1 MAQPTNT
8 FDTYDSVGEREDL
21 SDVIYSISP
30 TDTPFISSAAKTK
43 ATAVLHEW
51 QTDALAAAATNNA
64 VIEGDEATLDAVSA
78 TTRLSNSSQIMDKT
92 VVITGTQESVDKA
105 GRASEL
111 AYQIAKKAKELKRDM
126 EATITGNQAEVAGN
140 STTARKFGSLG
151 AWIETNDDL
160 GASGSSGG
168 AGNTARTDGTQRAFT
183 EASLKSVIKS
193 VWNEGGDPSM
203 IMVGPF
209 NKQKLSGFTGNST
222 RFDAG
227 ADATLYTSVDVY
239 ASDFGQL
246 QVVPNR
252 FSRDR
257 DAYVLDMN
265 YFAIAF
271 LRDFSMHELAKTGDS
286 EKRQLLV
293 ELKISPGRSLP
304 TSNFAA
310 PSLVRGLNLKL
321 KRSPL

>member
-21 SDVIYSISP
+21 SDVIYNISP
-30 TDTPFISSAAKTK
+30 TDTPFLSSAAKTQS
-43 ATAVLHEW
+43 TAVLHEW
-51 QTDALAAAATNNA
+51 QTDALAAASTSNA
-64 VIEGDEATLDAVSA
+64 VIEGDEATLDAVTA
-78 TTRLSNSSQIMDKT
+78 TTRLSNSCQIMDKT
-92 VVITGTQESVDKA
+92 VVITGTQEAVDKA

-126 EATITGNQAEVAGN
+126 EAQITTNNAEVTGSA
-140 STTARKFGSLG
+140 TAAREMGSLG
-151 AWIETNDDL
+151 AWVATNDVM
-160 GASGSSGG
+160 GTSGTSGSV
-168 AGNTARTDGTQRAFT
+168 GNTARTDGTQRAFT
-183 EASLKSVIKS
+183 ESLLKSVIKS
-193 VWNEGGDPSM
+193 VWDEGGDPTM

-265 YFAIAF
+265 YWGIAF
-271 LRDFSMHELAKTGDS
+271 LRDFSMHELSKTGDS

-293 ELKISPGRSLP
+293 EATLESRNEAASGLVADLT
-304 TSNFAA
+304 TS
-310 PSLVRGLNLKL
+310 
-321 KRSPL
+321 

>member
-30 TDTPFISSAAKTK
+30 TDTPFISSAAKTR

-51 QTDALAAAATNNA
+51 QTDALAAASTSNA
-64 VIEGDEATLDAVSA
+64 VIEGDEATLDAVTA

-92 VVITGTQESVDKA
+92 VVITGTQEAVDKA
-105 GRASEL
+105 GRASEI

-126 EATITGNQAEVAGN
+126 EATITGNQAEVAGDA
-140 STTARKFGSLG
+140 STARKLGSLG
-151 AWIETNDDL
+151 AWVASNDDFGAG
-160 GASGSSGG
+160 GASGSV
-168 AGNTARTDGTQRAFT
+168 GNTARTDGTQRAFT
-183 EASLKSVIKS
+183 EASLKTVIKN
-193 VWNEGGDPSM
+193 VWNAGGDPSM

-265 YFAIAF
+265 YWGIAF
-271 LRDFSMHELAKTGDS
+271 LRDFTMHELSKTGDS

-293 ELKISPGRSLP
+293 EATLESRNEGASGLVADLT
-304 TSNFAA
+304 TS
-310 PSLVRGLNLKL
+310 
-321 KRSPL
+321 

>member
-30 TDTPFISSAAKTK
+30 TDTPFLSSAAKTQ

-51 QTDALAAAATNNA
+51 QTDSLASAVTNNA
-64 VIEGDEATLDAVSA
+64 VIEGDEATLDASTA
-78 TTRLSNSSQIMDKT
+78 TTRLSNSTQIMDKT

-126 EATITGNQAEVAGN
+126 EATITGNIAEVTGG
-140 STTARKFGSLG
+140 SSTARKMGTLGS
-151 AWIETNDDL
+151 WVVTNDDL
-160 GASGSSGG
+160 ASDGASGAG
-168 AGNTARTDGTQRAFT
+168 AGNAAHTDGTQRAFT
-183 EASLKSVIKS
+183 EAQLKSVIKS
-193 VWNEGGDPSM
+193 VWNAGGDPSM
-203 IMVGPF
+203 VMVGPF

-257 DAYVLDMN
+257 DAYVLDME
-265 YFAIAF
+265 YWGIAF

-293 ELKISPGRSLP
+293 EATLESRNEAASGLVADLT
-304 TSNFAA
+304 TS
-310 PSLVRGLNLKL
+310 
-321 KRSPL
+321 

>member
-51 QTDALAAAATNNA
+51 QTDSLASAVTNNA
-64 VIEGDEATLDAVSA
+64 VIEGDEATLDASTA
-78 TTRLSNSSQIMDKT
+78 TTRLSNSTQIMDKT

-111 AYQIAKKAKELKRDM
+111 AYQIAKRAKELKRDM
-126 EATITGNQAEVAGN
+126 EATITGNIAEVGGN
-140 STTARKFGSLG
+140 SSTARKMGTLGS
-151 AWIETNDDL
+151 WVTTNDDL
-160 GASGSSGG
+160 ASDGASGAG
-168 AGNTARTDGTQRAFT
+168 AGNAAHTDGTQRAFT
-183 EASLKSVIKS
+183 ESQLKSVIKS
-193 VWNEGGDPSM
+193 VWNAGGDPSM
-203 IMVGPF
+203 VMVGPF

-257 DAYVLDMN
+257 DAYVLDME
-265 YFAIAF
+265 YWGIAF

-293 ELKISPGRSLP
+293 EATLESRNEGASGLVADLT
-304 TSNFAA
+304 TS
-310 PSLVRGLNLKL
+310 
-321 KRSPL
+321 

>member
-21 SDVIYSISP
+21 SDVIYSIAP
-30 TDTPFISSAAKTK
+30 TDTPFLSSAAKTK

-51 QTDALAAAATNNA
+51 QTDSLAAAVTNNA
-64 VIEGDEATLDAVSA
+64 VIEGDEATLDASTA

-105 GRASEL
+105 GRASEI
-111 AYQIAKKAKELKRDM
+111 AYQIAKRAKELKRDM
-126 EATITGNQAEVAGN
+126 EATITGNIAEVTGG
-140 STTARKFGSLG
+140 SSTARKMGTLGS
-151 AWIETNDDL
+151 WVTTNDDL
-160 GASGSSGG
+160 ASDGASGAG
-168 AGNTARTDGTQRAFT
+168 AGNAAHTDGTQRAFT
-183 EASLKSVIKS
+183 ESQLKSVIKS
-193 VWNEGGDPSM
+193 VWNAGGDPSM
-203 IMVGPF
+203 IMCGPF

-257 DAYVLDMN
+257 DAYVLDME
-265 YFAIAF
+265 YWAVAF

-293 ELKISPGRSLP
+293 EATLESRNEAASGLIADLT
-304 TSNFAA
+304 TS
-310 PSLVRGLNLKL
+310 
-321 KRSPL
+321 

>member
-1 MAQPTNT
+1 MADNT
-8 FDTYDSVGEREDL
+8 YVQTRQAEDVQ
-21 SDVIYSISP
+21 DVIYNISP
-30 TDTPFISSAAKTK
+30 TDTPFLSSAAKTQS
-43 ATAVLHEW
+43 TAVLHEW
-51 QTDALAAAATNNA
+51 QTDALAAASTSNA
-64 VIEGDEATLDAVSA
+64 VIEGDEATLDAVTA
-78 TTRLSNSSQIMDKT
+78 TTRLSNSCQIMDKT
-92 VVITGTQESVDKA
+92 VVITGTQEAVDKA

-126 EATITGNQAEVAGN
+126 EAQITTNNAEVTGSA
-140 STTARKFGSLG
+140 TAAREMGSLG
-151 AWIETNDDL
+151 AWVATNDVM
-160 GASGSSGG
+160 GTSGTSGSV
-168 AGNTARTDGTQRAFT
+168 GNTARTDGTQRAFT
-183 EASLKSVIKS
+183 EDLLKSVIKS

-257 DAYVLDMN
+257 DCYVLDMN
-265 YFAIAF
+265 YWGIAF
-271 LRDFSMHELAKTGDS
+271 LRDFSMHELSKTGDS

-293 ELKISPGRSLP
+293 EATLESRNEAASGLVADLT
-304 TSNFAA
+304 TS
-310 PSLVRGLNLKL
+310 
-321 KRSPL
+321 

>member
-30 TDTPFISSAAKTK
+30 TDTPFLSSAAKTQS
-43 ATAVLHEW
+43 TAVLHEW
-51 QTDALAAAATNNA
+51 QTDSLASASTSNA
-64 VIEGDEATLDAVSA
+64 VIEGDEATLDASTA
-78 TTRLSNSSQIMDKT
+78 TTRLSNSCQIMDKT
-92 VVITGTQESVDKA
+92 VVITGTQEAVDKA
-105 GRASEL
+105 GRASEI
-111 AYQIAKKAKELKRDM
+111 AYQIAKRAKELKRDM
-126 EATITGNQAEVAGN
+126 EATLTGNQAEVTGN
-140 STTARKFGSLG
+140 ASTARKFGSLG
-151 AWIETNDDL
+151 AWVATNDDL
-160 GASGSSGG
+160 SSAGSPASGG

-193 VWNEGGDPSM
+193 VWNAGGDPSM

-265 YFAIAF
+265 YWGIAF
-271 LRDFSMHELAKTGDS
+271 LRDFSMHELAKTGDT

-293 ELKISPGRSLP
+293 EATLESRNEGASGMVADLT
-304 TSNFAA
+304 TS
-310 PSLVRGLNLKL
+310 
-321 KRSPL
+321 

>member
-51 QTDALAAAATNNA
+51 QTDALAAASTSNA
-64 VIEGDEATLDAVSA
+64 VIEGDEATLDAVTA
-78 TTRLSNSSQIMDKT
+78 TSRLSNSSQIMDKT
-92 VVITGTQESVDKA
+92 VVITGTQEAVDKA

-126 EATITGNQAEVAGN
+126 EATITGNQAEVTGN
-140 STTARKFGSLG
+140 ASTARKLGSLG
-151 AWIETNDDL
+151 AWVATNDDFGAS
-160 GASGSSGG
+160 GASGS

-183 EASLKSVIKS
+183 EASLKTVIKN
-193 VWNEGGDPSM
+193 VWNAGGDPSM
-203 IMVGPF
+203 VMVGPF

-265 YFAIAF
+265 YWGIAF
-271 LRDFSMHELAKTGDS
+271 LRDFTMHELSKTGDS

-293 ELKISPGRSLP
+293 EATLESRNEGASGLVADLT
-304 TSNFAA
+304 TS
-310 PSLVRGLNLKL
+310 
-321 KRSPL
+321 

>member
-30 TDTPFISSAAKTK
+30 TDTPFLSSAAKTQ

-51 QTDALAAAATNNA
+51 QTDSLAAASTSNA
-64 VIEGDEATLDAVSA
+64 VIEGDEATLDASTA
-78 TTRLSNSSQIMDKT
+78 TTRLSNSTQIMDKT

-111 AYQIAKKAKELKRDM
+111 AYQIAKRAKELKRDM
-126 EATITGNQAEVAGN
+126 EATITGNIAEVGGN
-140 STTARKFGSLG
+140 SSTARKMGTLGS
-151 AWIETNDDL
+151 WVTTNDDL
-160 GASGSSGG
+160 ASDGASGAG
-168 AGNTARTDGTQRAFT
+168 AGNAAHTDGTQRAFT
-183 EASLKSVIKS
+183 EAQLKSVIKS
-193 VWNEGGDPSM
+193 VWNAGGDPSM

-257 DAYVLDMN
+257 DAYVLDME
-265 YFAIAF
+265 YWGIAF

-293 ELKISPGRSLP
+293 EATLESRNEAASGLVADLT
-304 TSNFAA
+304 TS
-310 PSLVRGLNLKL
+310 
-321 KRSPL
+321 

>member
-8 FDTYDSVGEREDL
+8 FDTYDSIGEREDL
-21 SDVIYSISP
+21 SDVIYNISP
-30 TDTPFISSAAKTK
+30 TDTPFLSSAAKVK
-43 ATAVLHEW
+43 ASAVLHEW
-51 QTDALAAAATNNA
+51 QTDSLAAASTSNA
-64 VIEGDEATLDAVSA
+64 VIEGDEATLDAVTA
-78 TTRLSNSSQIMDKT
+78 TTRLSNSCQIMDKT
-92 VVITGTQESVDKA
+92 VVITGTQEAVDKA

-126 EATITGNQAEVAGN
+126 EAQITTNNAEVTGSA
-140 STTARKFGSLG
+140 TAAREMGSLG
-151 AWIETNDDL
+151 AWVATNDVM
-160 GASGSSGG
+160 GTSGTSGSV
-168 AGNTARTDGTQRAFT
+168 GNTARTDGTQRAFT
-183 EASLKSVIKS
+183 EDLLKSVIKS
-193 VWNEGGDPSM
+193 VWNEGGDPTM

-265 YFAIAF
+265 YWGVAF
-271 LRDFSMHELAKTGDS
+271 LRDFTMHELSKTGDS

-293 ELKISPGRSLP
+293 EATLESRNEAASGLVADLT
-304 TSNFAA
+304 TS
-310 PSLVRGLNLKL
+310 
-321 KRSPL
+321 

>member
-30 TDTPFISSAAKTK
+30 TDTPFLSSAAKTK

-51 QTDALAAAATNNA
+51 QTDSLASAVTNNA
-64 VIEGDEATLDAVSA
+64 VIEGDEATLDASTA
-78 TTRLSNSSQIMDKT
+78 TTRLSNSTQIMDKT

-111 AYQIAKKAKELKRDM
+111 AYQIAKRAKELKRDM
-126 EATITGNQAEVAGN
+126 EATITGNIAEVGGN
-140 STTARKFGSLG
+140 SSTARKMGTLGS
-151 AWIETNDDL
+151 WVTTNDDL
-160 GASGSSGG
+160 ASDGSSGAG
-168 AGNTARTDGTQRAFT
+168 AGNAAHTDGTQRAFT
-183 EASLKSVIKS
+183 ESQLKSVIKS
-193 VWNEGGDPSM
+193 VWNAGGDPSM
-203 IMVGPF
+203 VMVGPF

-227 ADATLYTSVDVY
+227 ADATLYTSVDVC

-257 DAYVLDMN
+257 DAYVLDME
-265 YFAIAF
+265 YWGIAF

-293 ELKISPGRSLP
+293 EATLESRNEAASGLVADLT
-304 TSNFAA
+304 TS
-310 PSLVRGLNLKL
+310 
-321 KRSPL
+321 

>member
-8 FDTYDSVGEREDL
+8 FDTYDSIGEREDL
-21 SDVIYSISP
+21 SDVIYNISP
-30 TDTPFISSAAKTK
+30 TDTPFLSSAAKVK

-51 QTDALAAAATNNA
+51 QTDSLAAASTSNA
-64 VIEGDEATLDAVSA
+64 VIEGDEATLDAVTA
-78 TTRLSNSSQIMDKT
+78 TTRLSNSCQIMDKT
-92 VVITGTQESVDKA
+92 VVITGTQEAVDKA

-111 AYQIAKKAKELKRDM
+111 AYQIAKNAKELKRDM
-126 EATITGNQAEVAGN
+126 EAQITTNNAEVTGSA
-140 STTARKFGSLG
+140 TAAREMGSLG
-151 AWIETNDDL
+151 AWVATNDVM
-160 GASGSSGG
+160 GTSGTSGSV
-168 AGNTARTDGTQRAFT
+168 GNTARTDGTQRAFT
-183 EASLKSVIKS
+183 EDLLKSVIKS
-193 VWNEGGDPSM
+193 VWNEGGDPTM
-203 IMVGPF
+203 VMVGPF

-265 YFAIAF
+265 YWGVAF
-271 LRDFSMHELAKTGDS
+271 LRDFTMHELSKTGDS

-293 ELKISPGRSLP
+293 EATLESRNEAASGLVADLT
-304 TSNFAA
+304 TS
-310 PSLVRGLNLKL
+310 
-321 KRSPL
+321 

>member
-30 TDTPFISSAAKTK
+30 TDTPFLSSAAKTK
-43 ATAVLHEW
+43 ATAVVHEW
-51 QTDALAAAATNNA
+51 QTDSLAAASSSNA
-64 VIEGDEATLDAVSA
+64 VIEGDEATLDAA
-78 TTRLSNSSQIMDKT
+78 TATVRLSNSSQIMDKT

-105 GRASEL
+105 GRASEI

-126 EATITGNQAEVAGN
+126 EAMLTTNNAEVAGN
-140 STTARKFGSLG
+140 ATTAREMGSLG
-151 AWIETNDDL
+151 AWVITNDNKAAD
-160 GASGSSGG
+160 GTTGSGI
-168 AGNTARTDGTQRAFT
+168 GNTARTDGTQRAFT
-183 EASLKSVIKS
+183 EAQLKDVIKS
-193 VWNEGGDPSM
+193 VWNAGGDPSM
-203 IMVGPF
+203 IMCGPV

-257 DAYVLDMN
+257 DAYVLDME
-265 YFAIAF
+265 YFGVAF

-293 ELKISPGRSLP
+293 EATLESRNEAASGLVADLT
-304 TSNFAA
+304 TS
-310 PSLVRGLNLKL
+310 
-321 KRSPL
+321 

>member
-30 TDTPFISSAAKTK
+30 TDTPFLSSAAKTQ

-51 QTDALAAAATNNA
+51 QTDSLAAAVTNNA
-64 VIEGDEATLDAVSA
+64 VIEGDEATLDASTA
-78 TTRLSNSSQIMDKT
+78 TTRLSNSTQIMDKT

-111 AYQIAKKAKELKRDM
+111 AYQIAKRAKELKRDM
-126 EATITGNQAEVAGN
+126 EATITGNIAEVTGG
-140 STTARKFGSLG
+140 SSTARKMGTLGS
-151 AWIETNDDL
+151 WVVTNDDL
-160 GASGSSGG
+160 ASDGASGAG
-168 AGNTARTDGTQRAFT
+168 AGNAAHTDGTQRAFT
-183 EASLKSVIKS
+183 EAQLKSVIKS
-193 VWNEGGDPSM
+193 VWNAGGDPSM
-203 IMVGPF
+203 IMCGPF

-257 DAYVLDMN
+257 DAYVLDME
-265 YFAIAF
+265 YWGIAF

-293 ELKISPGRSLP
+293 EATLESRNEGASGLVADLT
-304 TSNFAA
+304 TS
-310 PSLVRGLNLKL
+310 
-321 KRSPL
+321 

>member
-30 TDTPFISSAAKTK
+30 TDTPFLSSAAKTK

-51 QTDALAAAATNNA
+51 QTDALASAVTTNA
-64 VIEGDEATLDAVSA
+64 VIEGDEATLDASTA
-78 TTRLSNSSQIMDKT
+78 TARLSNSCQIMDKT

-126 EATITGNQAEVAGN
+126 EANLTGSIAEVTGSA
-140 STTARKFGSLG
+140 TAARKMGTLG
-151 AWIETNDDL
+151 AWVITNDDK
-160 GASGSSGG
+160 ASDGTTG
-168 AGNTARTDGTQRAFT
+168 AGIGNTKRTDGTARAFT
-183 EASLKSVIKS
+183 ESSLKTVIKS
-193 VWNEGGDPSM
+193 VWNAGGDPSM

-257 DAYVLDMN
+257 DAYVLDMD
-265 YFAIAF
+265 YWGVAF

-293 ELKISPGRSLP
+293 EATLESRNEGASG
-304 TSNFAA
+304 
-310 PSLVRGLNLKL
+310 LVADLTVA
-321 KRSPL
+321 

>member
-78 TTRLSNSSQIMDKT
+78 TSRLSNSSQIMDKT
-92 VVITGTQESVDKA
+92 VVITGTQEAVDKA

-126 EATITGNQAEVAGN
+126 EATVTGNQAEVTGN
-140 STTARKFGSLG
+140 ASTARKFGSLG

-168 AGNTARTDGTQRAFT
+168 SGNTARTDGTQRAFT
-183 EASLKSVIKS
+183 EAQLKSVIKS

-271 LRDFSMHELAKTGDS
+271 LRDFSMHELSKTGDS

-293 ELKISPGRSLP
+293 EATLESRNEKASGLVADLT
-304 TSNFAA
+304 TS
-310 PSLVRGLNLKL
+310 
-321 KRSPL
+321 

>member
-8 FDTYDSVGEREDL
+8 FDTYDSIGEREDL
-21 SDVIYSISP
+21 SDVIYNISP
-30 TDTPFISSAAKTK
+30 TDTPFLSSAAKVK

-51 QTDALAAAATNNA
+51 QTDSLAAASTSNA
-64 VIEGDEATLDAVSA
+64 VIEGDEATLDAVTA
-78 TTRLSNSSQIMDKT
+78 TTRLSNSCQIMDKT
-92 VVITGTQESVDKA
+92 VVITGTQEVVDKA
-105 GRASEL
+105 GRASAL

-126 EATITGNQAEVAGN
+126 EAQITTNNAEVTGSA
-140 STTARKFGSLG
+140 TAAREMGSLG
-151 AWIETNDDL
+151 AWVATNDVM
-160 GASGSSGG
+160 GTSGTSGSV
-168 AGNTARTDGTQRAFT
+168 GNTARTDGTQRAFT
-183 EASLKSVIKS
+183 EDLLKSVIKS
-193 VWNEGGDPSM
+193 VWNEGGDPTM

-257 DAYVLDMN
+257 DCYVLDMN
-265 YFAIAF
+265 FCGVAF
-271 LRDFSMHELAKTGDS
+271 LRDFTINELSKTGDS

-293 ELKISPGRSLP
+293 EATLESRNEAASGLVADLT
-304 TSNFAA
+304 TS
-310 PSLVRGLNLKL
+310 
-321 KRSPL
+321 